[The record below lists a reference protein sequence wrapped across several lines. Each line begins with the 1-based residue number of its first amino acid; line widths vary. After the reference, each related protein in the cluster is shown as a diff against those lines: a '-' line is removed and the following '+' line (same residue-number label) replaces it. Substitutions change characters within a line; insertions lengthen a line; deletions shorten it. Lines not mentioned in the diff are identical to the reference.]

1 MKYQILSK
9 YTALYAEIEFP
20 NKNTEEIKLIKL
32 KQNDNIQI
40 PLEFN
45 FPPELNQMS
54 KYLAKKDM
62 KFEMRN
68 DMMDGVLDSDSDS
81 PENEEDINKILNSLG
96 INNLDKETIKEKK
109 EEELNLKNNN
119 DLEECNKNEIL
130 NQKKNDNLNEKN
142 IEDKKNKDKDNSNKK
157 NDKKKN
163 DLEYKKITDI
173 GNDKKKIMEI
183 INTQDFLD
191 GFWCL
196 NEKTNIIKELYKKEF
211 ELLKGLKNININD
224 NIAIT
229 ILIIYF
235 IYDKHQE
242 LLQELIM
249 IIKKGKLFIQ
259 NQTKINY
266 EDIIKKIQK
275 K

>member
-1 MKYQILSK
+1 MINLDYKIKDKQNLDKIKLDIKFEFNNKEVNYNYSLKPIEIPPGNLLFKIIYNDYLDENMAVEQDMIEKITNFSLKYQILSK

-119 DLEECNKNEIL
+119 DLDECNKNEIL

-157 NDKKKN
+157 NDKKK
-163 DLEYKKITDI
+163 ITDI

-196 NEKTNIIKELYKKEF
+196 NEKTNIIK
-211 ELLKGLKNININD
+211 
-224 NIAIT
+224 
-229 ILIIYF
+229 
-235 IYDKHQE
+235 
-242 LLQELIM
+242 
-249 IIKKGKLFIQ
+249 
-259 NQTKINY
+259 
-266 EDIIKKIQK
+266 
-275 K
+275 